1 MRIIFFTHPSFL
13 DSNSMP
19 RFARMII
26 DGMKLRGHD
35 VLSWTAKPYL
45 YRLPASKFIKK
56 WLGYIDQYFIFPIVT
71 TAKLFFGNYRNTIF
85 VFTDQALGPWVP
97 LVAKYPHAIHV
108 HDFMAYR
115 SALGIHPENPTGRS
129 GKLYQ
134 QFIKKG
140 FSKGKCFI
148 SVSNNTKKELD
159 DILAWDGESSFVVYN
174 GLNPIFKPM
183 DRAQAISILTE
194 QLPQSV
200 LAGGFLLHVG
210 GNQWYKNRK
219 GVVEIYD
226 AYAKGNFDENCLP
239 LVMIGA
245 KPPASLVTS
254 TDNLPKQSKVYFISG
269 LSDEQVRAAYSLAR
283 LFLFPSIAEGF
294 GWPIAE
300 AMACGCP
307 VITTGEAPMTEV
319 GGDAA
324 IYIDRRPVGN
334 AIDWAEKAA
343 CQLRK
348 SLADENRMVTQRE
361 KGIQHVKQF
370 NAESTLDAYERIY
383 LQELNR
389 TKQ

>member
-1 MRIIFFTHPSFL
+1 MNIVVFTHPDFL
-13 DSNSMP
+13 DSTSMP

-26 DGMKLRGHD
+26 DGMRSRGHT
-35 VLSWTAKPYL
+35 VEQWTAKPCFYK
-45 YRLPASKFIKK
+45 LPVRSSIKK
-56 WLGYIDQYFIFPIVT
+56 WFGYIDQYVLFPLLV
-71 TAKLFFGNYRNTIF
+71 LLRLYRNKKNTLY
-85 VFTDQALGPWVP
+85 VFSDQALGPWIP
-97 LVAKYPHAIHV
+97 LVKKHPHVIHV
-108 HDFMAYR
+108 HDFMAYH
-115 SALGIHPENPTGRS
+115 SAHGRYPENPISKT

-134 QFIKKG
+134 AYIKNG

-148 SVSNNTKKELD
+148 SVSQNTKKELD
-159 DILAWDGESSFVVYN
+159 TILGWNGDQSFVVYN
-174 GLNPIFKPM
+174 GLNPIFRLLQKP
-183 DRAQAISILTE
+183 DAIALLKDVLPEQALE
-194 QLPQSV
+194 N
-200 LAGGFLLHVG
+200 GFLLHVG
-210 GNQWYKNRK
+210 GNQWYKNRA
-219 GVVEIYD
+219 GVLEIYD
-226 AYAKGNFDENCLP
+226 GYTKKESNDTPLP

-245 KPPASLVTS
+245 VPPKSFTEF
-254 TDNLPKQSKVYFISG
+254 TKNLPETAAVYFLSG
-269 LSDEQVRAAYSLAR
+269 LSDEQVCAAYSLAT

-319 GGDAA
+319 GGEAA

-343 CQLRK
+343 CQLREL
-348 SLADENRMVTQRE
+348 LADESRMVAQRE